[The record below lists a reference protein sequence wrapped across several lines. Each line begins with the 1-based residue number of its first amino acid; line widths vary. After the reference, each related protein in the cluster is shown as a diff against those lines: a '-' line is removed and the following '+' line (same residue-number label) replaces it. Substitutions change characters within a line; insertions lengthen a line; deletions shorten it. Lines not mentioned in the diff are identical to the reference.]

1 MEGGVADTIRIIHK
15 FKVLLR
21 RLYPAGGAR
30 GSGGVE
36 ALEGGLSNDKRDT
49 TPEGWLFLKLCDVW
63 FEDESESELSA
74 RSWFVFKKICDH

>member
-1 MEGGVADTIRIIHK
+1 M
-15 FKVLLR
+15 
-21 RLYPAGGAR
+21 
-30 GSGGVE
+30 
-36 ALEGGLSNDKRDT
+36 SNDKRDT